1 MSYRNPQ
8 QFVPQQYAQQN
19 QRLQD
24 TIAGTAAKLSA
35 SYVQAQKVKKAE
47 NKQLEKENKATQGKI
62 DDNVGQIRTNL
73 YLYDKK
79 NPEVNWAETF
89 DPFIDEYKQLAEGV
103 EFGTSK
109 SPAED
114 RKKMAKILASVGGV
128 GETVSNLGGYATDFD
143 KLLTNMGGKGGYS
156 ETNDP
161 SVLKS
166 MSILTG
172 KLPGSKKGVYVDGDI
187 DQFVWEVYDN
197 EKPPKLIQTYSE
209 EQLKRLTQNDSELLV
224 VIPDNTQANNDL
236 TTYPNNT
243 VWEPGKKGDDG
254 KIKPSGKVQKNYLT
268 GYLPDGSFDES
279 QFEEEQ
285 LLMNDVKIDYF
296 QAYTKVDKNA
306 IRKDLAFGAEI
317 DGDSASIL
325 GEDSDNSGAKA
336 FHNRFNVDIKY
347 KASDFVGNPSVMNP
361 ETGKMYEKESELPPE
376 IVSAIKDPDKNG
388 YSFLLKDGTMSDEQ
402 KAIFQVGYKNGYID
416 TEIPNKQAVGK
427 PQYRKPE
434 TTPPV
439 GYDFKGRTKAWMD
452 EFNTNP
458 ANRINA
464 IPELN
469 KLYPDARMVDNTLVV
484 GDKTVDEDED
494 GKPDVYQELDMSN
507 PEIRQRVATQIM
519 DNDPTIKDL
528 PVAKRG
534 PLKEAIMSSLK
545 AGFDQP
551 KEENNDSSTGTN
563 TPAPVDVKNFTSDQ
577 IGDLDKKLTETLG
590 RKLFTKGNA
599 VNVSD
604 HAVIKEIDSLKGQG
618 IGDTTSEIIDSL
630 LILYKGKEGAPT
642 GALEALEKLKEY
654 YANQNIKNK

>member
-243 VWEPGKKGDDG
+243 VWEPGKKGEDG
-254 KIKPSGKVQKNYLT
+254 KIKSSGKIQKNYLN
-268 GYLPDGSFDES
+268 GYLPDGSFDKS
-279 QFEEEQ
+279 SFEEEQ
-285 LLMNDVKIDYF
+285 ILKDNVKIDWF

-402 KAIFQVGYKNGYID
+402 KAIFQVGYKNGYVD
-416 TEIPNKQAVGK
+416 REIPNKQAVGE

-434 TTPPV
+434 STPPKSYNFT
-439 GYDFKGRTKAWMD
+439 GKAASFMKM
-452 EFNTNP
+452 FNEDP
-458 ANRINA
+458 AKRLKA

-469 KLYPDARMVDNTLVV
+469 ELFPNARMS
-484 GDKTVDEDED
+484 DKTLIVGNKEELDEDTGE
-494 GKPDVYQELDMSN
+494 PVNYQEIDMTDPIAAEN
-507 PEIRQRVATQIM
+507 IATQIM
-519 DNDPTIKDL
+519 DKDPTIKDL
-528 PVAKRG
+528 PTAQKSQVKQ
-534 PLKEAIMSSLK
+534 AIISSLQ
-545 AGFDQP
+545 AGFNKP
-551 KEENNDSSTGTN
+551 AEENNDTSTGTN
-563 TPAPVDVKNFTSDQ
+563 NFALQDNKGLNTLTSDLTKFSAGNDFAKVAENQ
-577 IGDLDKKLTETLG
+577 LKDGGRMSNLLEKFKTDNSLPEIYTKLQTITAIIALENFKPNKDEALIKKLETIEG
-590 RKLFTKGNA
+590 
-599 VNVSD
+599 V
-604 HAVIKEIDSLKGQG
+604 LKQ
-618 IGDTTSEIIDSL
+618 E
-630 LILYKGKEGAPT
+630 
-642 GALEALEKLKEY
+642 
-654 YANQNIKNK
+654 